1 MNPSPEL
8 TIVCHKARLNRYKKN
23 EITPCILS
31 DHYGLKLDFN
41 NNINTGKPIHSWKL
55 NNSTQFLG
63 QKRKKERN

>member
-31 DHYGLKLDFN
+31 DHYGLKLDFKN
-41 NNINTGKPIHSWKL
+41 RSTRKLTHSWKL
-55 NNSTQFLG
+55 NSFLLNDLCVREEI
-63 QKRKKERN
+63 K